1 MVVVPNVICVAGVF
15 TMGFG
20 IMASV
25 IFNNVSAIVALANGL
40 WPMRQVAANE
50 NKRRRLIAQAVAASP
65 IHIVDTQSAAT
76 IATTLNRVEGKVE
89 KSPRQPTP
97 AKGTTISELNG
108 NGRQAHVEGIDI
120 SIEHALV
127 YQEVLPR
134 RDFSGV

>member
-1 MVVVPNVICVAGVF
+1 
-15 TMGFG
+15 
-20 IMASV
+20 
-25 IFNNVSAIVALANGL
+25 
-40 WPMRQVAANE
+40 MRQVAANE

-97 AKGTTISELNG
+97 SKATTISELNG